1 MSNSIPSAASERAAE
16 LREQLTEYNH
26 RYYVLDDPIVS
37 DAQYDQLFRELEKL
51 EHDYPALASS
61 ISPTQRVGA
70 TPSSAF
76 AEVLHPVPMLSLG
89 NAFAEEEVADFDRR
103 VRERLEV
110 EQVDYC
116 AETKL
121 DGLAIS
127 LRYVAGDLVRAA
139 TRGDGERGEDVTAN
153 ARTIRAIPLRLMGS
167 APPPVLEVR
176 GEVYMTDAGFAA
188 LNEAQAARG
197 EKSFANPRNA
207 AAGGL
212 RQLDPRIT
220 ATRPLTMYCY
230 GLGEVD
236 GVAVPERHSEMLA
249 MLAKYGFRVS
259 PETRVV
265 RGVEGCLAYYRD
277 ISARRAGLGY
287 AIDGV
292 VYKVDRVAEQITMG
306 FVSRAP
312 RWAVAHKF
320 PAEEALTRVEDIEVQ
335 VGRTGAITPVARL
348 EPVHVGGVTVTNA
361 TLHNFDEIERKDIR
375 IGDEVV
381 VRRAGDV
388 IPQVLRVVLE
398 RRPAG
403 SEPYAAPAECPACGA
418 PVERPEGEVV
428 ARCTAGR
435 NCSAQKKEVIRH
447 FASRRALDIEGLGDK
462 LVDQLVDVGLVDT
475 AADLFGLSV
484 ADVESLERM
493 AEKSATNLVNAIEK
507 SATTTLPRMLYALGI
522 NDVGESTAQALA
534 MHFGTLEALKQA
546 GEEDLVAVPDVG
558 PIVAGHVHQ
567 YFVDEHNQQLLAAL
581 QKAGVNW
588 PDIELEEPGEQPL
601 AGKTV
606 VLTGTLSTMPRGDA
620 KARLQALGAKV
631 TGSVSKKTDL
641 VVAGAEAGSK
651 LAKAESLGIEVI
663 DEDGFR
669 ALIGE

>member
-1 MSNSIPSAASERAAE
+1 
-16 LREQLTEYNH
+16 
-26 RYYVLDDPIVS
+26 
-37 DAQYDQLFRELEKL
+37 
-51 EHDYPALASS
+51 
-61 ISPTQRVGA
+61 
-70 TPSSAF
+70 
-76 AEVLHPVPMLSLG
+76 
-89 NAFAEEEVADFDRR
+89 
-103 VRERLEV
+103 
-110 EQVDYC
+110 
-116 AETKL
+116 
-121 DGLAIS
+121 
-127 LRYVAGDLVRAA
+127 
-139 TRGDGERGEDVTAN
+139 
-153 ARTIRAIPLRLMGS
+153 MGS

-230 GLGEVD
+230 GLGAVD

-265 RGVEGCLAYYRD
+265 RGAEGCLAYYRD

-348 EPVHVGGVTVTNA
+348 KPVHVGGVTVTNA

-435 NCSAQKKEVIRH
+435 ICSAQKKEVIRH
-447 FASRRALDIEGLGDK
+447 FASRRFYSFA
-462 LVDQLVDVGLVDT
+462 
-475 AADLFGLSV
+475 
-484 ADVESLERM
+484 
-493 AEKSATNLVNAIEK
+493 
-507 SATTTLPRMLYALGI
+507 
-522 NDVGESTAQALA
+522 
-534 MHFGTLEALKQA
+534 
-546 GEEDLVAVPDVG
+546 
-558 PIVAGHVHQ
+558 
-567 YFVDEHNQQLLAAL
+567 
-581 QKAGVNW
+581 
-588 PDIELEEPGEQPL
+588 
-601 AGKTV
+601 
-606 VLTGTLSTMPRGDA
+606 
-620 KARLQALGAKV
+620 
-631 TGSVSKKTDL
+631 
-641 VVAGAEAGSK
+641 
-651 LAKAESLGIEVI
+651 
-663 DEDGFR
+663 
-669 ALIGE
+669 

>member
-1 MSNSIPSAASERAAE
+1 MSYSIPSAANERAAE
-16 LREQLTEYNH
+16 LREQLTEHNH
-26 RYYVLDDPIVS
+26 RYYVLDDPSVS

-51 EHDYPALASS
+51 ERDYPALASS

-70 TPSSAF
+70 TPLSAF

-103 VRERLEV
+103 ARERLEV

-127 LRYVAGDLVRAA
+127 LRYEAGELVRAA

-292 VYKVDRVAEQITMG
+292 VYKVNRVAEQITMG

-398 RRPAG
+398 RRPTG

-484 ADVESLERM
+484 ADVASLERM

-588 PDIELEEPGEQPL
+588 PDIDLEGPGEQPL

-669 ALIGE
+669 ALVGD